1 MLGRQLGLI
10 VVAASC
16 VGCLPPLFGE
26 PSVEIEDY
34 DADRGL
40 RALRHERNLDFNWTN
55 PRMQHAVQVTIPLRG
70 GGGSNQCSGVLVG
83 PDLVLTATH
92 CLKGTAFLSDQCVY
106 TLAPGSR
113 RGRVT
118 FDQQLIQDELLF
130 DLEDLTAAPT
140 RFNRPPTRV
149 GIASI
154 AAHVPSRTGL
164 TPDPILVRCR
174 TGNNQRQFDGVVLRL
189 DRPVSRGFTRV
200 RSASPQAGELLPV
213 LHHLRDRSQAFLG
226 HSGHRQRDR
235 DAERDLRIEAGPS

>member
-92 CLKGTAFLSDQCVY
+92 CLKGTASPG
-106 TLAPGSR
+106 LAPY
-113 RGRVT
+113 
-118 FDQQLIQDELLF
+118 
-130 DLEDLTAAPT
+130 
-140 RFNRPPTRV
+140 
-149 GIASI
+149 
-154 AAHVPSRTGL
+154 
-164 TPDPILVRCR
+164 
-174 TGNNQRQFDGVVLRL
+174 
-189 DRPVSRGFTRV
+189 
-200 RSASPQAGELLPV
+200 
-213 LHHLRDRSQAFLG
+213 LRDRAQAFLG